1 MNEQE
6 KKKLNER
13 LAALDTR
20 ERHKLY
26 KRASLLRKARAS
38 MTKTRNRAVDEEDEP
53 TRLRI
58 RRGENLDDWVL
69 KILDQEE
76 PTREVEGAEKKSGV
90 VVWIGKKSCRVRIP
104 GAEILCDVSGE
115 IQREQ
120 QTLLA
125 VGDEV
130 VVHLGEANV
139 VRQVLPRRT
148 RLSRPDPQN
157 PNIERVVVAN
167 VDVVVI
173 TVSVKTPPLHP
184 RLIDRYLVAIQ
195 RGGATPVI
203 CVNKLDLLDDP
214 EERRAE
220 LSKLEPYAATGV
232 EITTCST
239 VSHEGMLKLRQAVE
253 GKTCAF
259 VGHSGVGKS
268 SILNAIK
275 PDLNLET
282 KGVSEGY
289 GRGTHTTTASSL
301 YHIEG
306 GTRLI
311 DTPGIRSF
319 GLWKMSAQE
328 LCWYFPEF
336 EAYKDGCKFGNC
348 THTHEPVCGV
358 KQAVGDGLL
367 SRHRYETYGR
377 LLGA

>member
-1 MNEQE
+1 
-6 KKKLNER
+6 
-13 LAALDTR
+13 
-20 ERHKLY
+20 
-26 KRASLLRKARAS
+26 
-38 MTKTRNRAVDEEDEP
+38 MTKSRARILEEDDGP
-53 TRLRI
+53 TRI
-58 RRGENLDDWVL
+58 SIKRGGNLDDWVL

-76 PTREVEGAEKKSGV
+76 PLRLSEDADKKQGT
-90 VVWIGKKSCRVRIP
+90 VVWIGKKTCRVRIP
-104 GAEILCDVSGE
+104 GAEVLCEVSGE

-120 QTLLA
+120 QTALA

-130 VVHLGEANV
+130 VVHQSDAVNV
-139 VRQVLPRRT
+139 VRQVLPRQT
-148 RLSRPDPQN
+148 KLSRPDPQN

-195 RGGATPVI
+195 HGGAAPVV
-203 CVNKLDLLDDP
+203 CVNKLDLLLDP
-214 EERRAE
+214 NERQVE
-220 LSKLEPYAATGV
+220 LAKLEPYVEAGV

-239 VSHEGMLKLRQAVE
+239 LTHEGMLKLRQVVE

-275 PDLNLET
+275 PDLNLDT
-282 KGVSEGY
+282 KAVSEGY

-301 YHIEG
+301 YHLPG

-319 GLWKMSAQE
+319 GLWKMSSAE
-328 LCWYFPEF
+328 LCLYFPEF
-336 EAYKDGCKFGNC
+336 QEHSAGCKFGDC
-348 THTHEPVCGV
+348 THSHEPVCAIKSAV
-358 KQAVGDGLL
+358 KKGKL
-367 SRHRYETYGR
+367 SRVRYETYLR
-377 LLGA
+377 LLAS

>member
-1 MNEQE
+1 M
-6 KKKLNER
+6 
-13 LAALDTR
+13 
-20 ERHKLY
+20 
-26 KRASLLRKARAS
+26 
-38 MTKTRNRAVDEEDEP
+38 
-53 TRLRI
+53 
-58 RRGENLDDWVL
+58 L
-69 KILDQEE
+69 KILDQEMPVRVDE
-76 PTREVEGAEKKSGV
+76 DAEKKQGV
-90 VVWIGKKSCRVRIP
+90 VVWIGKKSCRVRVP
-104 GAEILCDVSGE
+104 GAEVLCEVSGD

-125 VGDEV
+125 VGDDV
-130 VVHLGEANV
+130 VVNVGELHNA

-148 RLSRPDPQN
+148 RLSRPDQQN

-167 VDVVVI
+167 VDIVVI

-195 RGGATPVI
+195 RGGAKPII
-203 CVNKLDLLDDP
+203 CVNKLDLLSDV
-214 EERRAE
+214 EREVE
-220 LSKLEPYAATGV
+220 LAKLQPYITTGV

-239 VSHEGMLKLRQAVE
+239 VSHEGMLKLKQAVE

-275 PDLNLET
+275 PDLNLDT
-282 KGVSEGY
+282 GGVSESY

-301 YHIEG
+301 YYLPG
-306 GTRLI
+306 NTRLI

-336 EAYKDGCKFGNC
+336 ESPAGSCKFGDC
-348 THTHEPVCGV
+348 SHTHEPICGV
-358 KQAVGDGLL
+358 KAAVNDGRV
-367 SRHRYETYGR
+367 SRHRYETYMR
-377 LLGA
+377 LLGR